1 MEMLKILKQDV
12 IQKFQDIRG
21 KVFQQSLQCRK
32 KIKRTKRYCCLRV
45 SQNMKRKN

>member
-32 KIKRTKRYCCLRV
+32 KSKEQKGIV
-45 SQNMKRKN
+45 V